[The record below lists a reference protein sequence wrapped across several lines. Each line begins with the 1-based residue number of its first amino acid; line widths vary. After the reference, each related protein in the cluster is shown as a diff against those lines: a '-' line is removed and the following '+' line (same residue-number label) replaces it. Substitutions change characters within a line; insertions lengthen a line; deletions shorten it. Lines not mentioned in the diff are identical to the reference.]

1 MSVKDKYMKSK
12 QNKYAEHEDTL
23 IAIGLRGKFSTE
35 HTLSAFDN
43 FHTFGMQQT
52 PKVTMDD
59 TVPFQLD
66 KVTNEPQIEPRKMP
80 VDAIKFTMSEQE
92 SLSCMKTFGTILYAP
107 SEFKTSESINKLHV
121 KESGTVS
128 YVPPEFKTLESARLS
143 YLKKS
148 GVISYR
154 NPELKITKSEEQ
166 SCINE
171 RGIVLYRKPKYKVL
185 GPIKASYTK
194 KVRAMLHETSGIKTS
209 ETVELYVKE
218 PEIVSYG
225 KPIFKVLEP
234 IEVCYTEE
242 AGTVLYEKPEFKISG
257 TVKRLYVQEING
269 IPFEIPGF
277 IISDSIGKLCMKKV
291 KPFDTLLELIK
302 DYELPFMRIW
312 NRKLENVS
320 TTLYELK
327 KNVRE
332 FSLSV

>member
-1 MSVKDKYMKSK
+1 M
-12 QNKYAEHEDTL
+12 
-23 IAIGLRGKFSTE
+23 
-35 HTLSAFDN
+35 
-43 FHTFGMQQT
+43 
-52 PKVTMDD
+52 
-59 TVPFQLD
+59 
-66 KVTNEPQIEPRKMP
+66 
-80 VDAIKFTMSEQE
+80 
-92 SLSCMKTFGTILYAP
+92 
-107 SEFKTSESINKLHV
+107 
-121 KESGTVS
+121 
-128 YVPPEFKTLESARLS
+128 
-143 YLKKS
+143 
-148 GVISYR
+148 
-154 NPELKITKSEEQ
+154 
-166 SCINE
+166 
-171 RGIVLYRKPKYKVL
+171 
-185 GPIKASYTK
+185 
-194 KVRAMLHETSGIKTS
+194 
-209 ETVELYVKE
+209 
-218 PEIVSYG
+218 
-225 KPIFKVLEP
+225 LEP